1 LILPQAINPV
11 EATKQKELKLED
23 FSARTPPPPAD
34 DDDIL

>member
-11 EATKQKELKLED
+11 EATKKELKLED
-23 FSARTPPPPAD
+23 FSARTPPPPPA